1 MSIYSSRH
9 VGRFGAFGAAFGGLE
24 VFSGGPSFEGG
35 DSYNIFFDSGAS
47 RWAEGAKAYGI
58 TWAPPSTSI
67 IRAAGQVWANI
78 DAVGSEADLAFKE
91 KTAAEMN
98 RLTKSIDQLAG
109 SHDVFGYNQAVTTQL
124 MARMKE
130 LKTSVQRVAAYQVT
144 PTEAPPA
151 LTRPSSSSS
160 GAATAAGGG
169 RGGLPMVGGLDS
181 GGFPWLYVG
190 LGVGALA
197 LLGGGYVLLKPS
209 KMSGYRRRRRR

>member
-1 MSIYSSRH
+1 MSIYSSRQ
-9 VGRFGAFGAAFGGLE
+9 VGRFGAFGSAFGGLE

-78 DAVGSEADLAFKE
+78 DAVGSEADVAFKE
-91 KTAAEMN
+91 KTAAEMA

-109 SHDVFGYNQAVTTQL
+109 SHDVFGYNQSVTTQL
-124 MARMKE
+124 AARMKE

-151 LTRPSSSSS
+151 LTTRPSSSS
-160 GAATAAGGG
+160 GAATAAG
-169 RGGLPMVGGLDS
+169 RGSDLPTVGGLDD

-190 LGVGALA
+190 LGVGALL

-209 KMSGYRRRRRR
+209 KMSGYRRRRRRR